1 MDIKEYISSGILEA
15 YILGSA
21 SEQERREVECLS
33 SIYPEIRKE
42 LDALSISIE
51 KYAEANAVEPP
62 SYLRDKIFAE
72 VNSEETKQEKISGK
86 IIPIETAQGPSRQL
100 AYWLAAASIVL
111 LAVCTALFIMVSK
124 TNSELAAA
132 VQEKQKSEEALAR
145 LSAESQK
152 MHEQMA
158 MLNNPDNKKVMMK
171 GTDAHPGMLASV
183 LWNSRNHE
191 VYLSVNNLPQ
201 PPSDK
206 QYQLW
211 AIVNGKP
218 VDMGVFDIS
227 TDSISYH
234 KMGAT
239 ESAQAFAVTMEKK
252 GGSPIPTLTAMYVM
266 GQI

>member
-15 YILGSA
+15 YVLGSA

-33 SIYPEIRKE
+33 SIYPELRKE
-42 LDALSISIE
+42 LDALSISLE
-51 KYAEANAVEPP
+51 KYAEASAVEPP

-72 VNSEETKQEKISGK
+72 INSEETKQEKSSGK
-86 IIPIETAQGPSRQL
+86 IISIEKALQPSPKMN
-100 AYWLAAASIVL
+100 YWLAAASVIM
-111 LAVCTALFIMVSK
+111 LAVSSVLFIQVSRI
-124 TNSELAAA
+124 NSELAI
-132 VQEKQKSEEALAR
+132 VQQEKQKSDEALAEM
-145 LSAESQK
+145 SAKSQK

-171 GTDAHPGMLASV
+171 GTENHPGMLASV
-183 LWNSRNHE
+183 LWNSKDHR

-211 AIVNGKP
+211 AIVDGKP

-227 TDSISYH
+227 TDSTMYH

-239 ESAQAFAVTMEKK
+239 ENAQAFAVTLEKK
-252 GGSPIPTLTAMYVM
+252 GGSPVPTLTAMYVM
-266 GQI
+266 GQM